1 MFKDLLLTIT
11 KRFYPKGWAFRIPTG
26 GLLEK
31 MHAGL
36 IISEDLALT
45 SAISVLDSIIPDS
58 DNFTAEDATDWER
71 RLGLITNSS
80 TPLFD
85 RKLAITRKMN
95 HPGTIK
101 ARQHYLF
108 LERELRNA
116 GFDVRVYENRF
127 PTPAFIYESLG
138 VSEMGVA
145 EMNGEINNPDKYEV
159 LDPNG
164 FFAGLSVLG
173 VAEMGE
179 QEMGDGINYS
189 LVANYIE
196 EDLDGTFFDT
206 LTDFVTPEFDVAE
219 MGASEMG
226 GTFTYLQA
234 LRSSFY
240 IAGLTPTTMANIL
253 LTRKEEFRQLIL
265 RVKPAHSVGIL
276 LVNYNNISTLPDF
289 NIDFNED
296 FLI

>member
-1 MFKDLLLTIT
+1 MFDNLLLKLT
-11 KRFYPKGWAFRIPTG
+11 KRFYPKGRAFRIPSG
-26 GLLEK
+26 SLLEQ
-31 MHAGL
+31 MHEGL
-36 IISEDLALT
+36 IVSENTALK
-45 SAISVLDSIIPDS
+45 SAISILDGVIPDN
-58 DNFTAEDATDWER
+58 DNFTDEDATTWER
-71 RLGLITNSS
+71 RLGLITNLS

-85 RKLAITRKMN
+85 RKLAINRKMN

-164 FFAGLSVLG
+164 FFEGLSVLG

-196 EDLDGTFFDT
+196 EDLDSTFFRT
-206 LTDFVTPEFDVAE
+206 LTDFVRPEMDVAE
-219 MGASEMG
+219 MGNAEMG
-226 GTFTYLQA
+226 GSFTYLQA

-240 IAGLTPTTMANIL
+240 ISGLTPTTMANIY
-253 LTRKEEFRQLIL
+253 LTRKDEFRQLIL
-265 RVKPAHSVGIL
+265 RIKPAHSVGIL
-276 LVNYNNISTLPDF
+276 LVNYNNISTEPDF
-289 NIDFNED
+289 NNDFNED

>member
-1 MFKDLLLTIT
+1 
-11 KRFYPKGWAFRIPTG
+11 
-26 GLLEK
+26 
-31 MHAGL
+31 
-36 IISEDLALT
+36 
-45 SAISVLDSIIPDS
+45 
-58 DNFTAEDATDWER
+58 
-71 RLGLITNSS
+71 
-80 TPLFD
+80 
-85 RKLAITRKMN
+85 
-95 HPGTIK
+95 
-101 ARQHYLF
+101 
-108 LERELRNA
+108 
-116 GFDVRVYENRF
+116 
-127 PTPAFIYESLG
+127 
-138 VSEMGVA
+138 
-145 EMNGEINNPDKYEV
+145 
-159 LDPNG
+159 
-164 FFAGLSVLG
+164 
-173 VAEMGE
+173 
-179 QEMGDGINYS
+179 MGDGINYS

-296 FLI
+296 F